1 MVDYSGQVQ
10 IIMITK
16 RILVFQ
22 HLAIEH
28 PGIFRDFFKE
38 DGFEV
43 ITVELDDGESIP
55 DLTDFD
61 ALWVMGGPMDVWQEE
76 RHPWL
81 VEEKSAI
88 RKAVNELKM
97 PYVGI
102 CLGHQLLADAL
113 GGEVGPGDKT
123 EVGIMQID
131 KTDAGKQSPL
141 FNNMPDSMNCL
152 QWHSAEVKTAPAG
165 MDILVSSELC
175 GIQSLSLG
183 SLVFTTQY
191 HQEIIAS
198 TVSDWSDIPAYKKAL
213 EKTLGDDA
221 VEKLEKGAL
230 EYMDDFNKMARQFYE
245 NWKSVAF

>member
-1 MVDYSGQVQ
+1 MH
-10 IIMITK
+10 TK

-43 ITVELDDGESIP
+43 TIIELDEGESIP
-55 DLTDFD
+55 DLASFD
-61 ALWVMGGPMDVWQEE
+61 AIWVMGGPQDVWQEE

-81 VEEKSAI
+81 VEEKTAI

-102 CLGHQLLADAL
+102 CLGHQLLASAL
-113 GGEVGPGDKT
+113 GGEVALGDDT
-123 EVGIMQID
+123 EVGIMKIN
-131 KTDAGKQSPL
+131 KTDAGKQSPFL
-141 FNNMPDSMNCL
+141 IDMPDTMNCL
-152 QWHSAEVKTAPAG
+152 QWHAAEVKSAPAG
-165 MDILVSSELC
+165 MEVLVSSEIC

-183 SLVFTTQY
+183 TQVFTTQY
-191 HQEIIAS
+191 HQEIIPS

-213 EKTLGDDA
+213 EKALGDNA
-221 VEKLEKGAL
+221 AEKLEKQAL
-230 EYMDDFNKMARQFYE
+230 EYMDEFNKTARQLYD
-245 NWKSVAF
+245 NWKAVTF